1 MKASWKWVSGVVLV
15 AVIALVMIA
24 PGLHAGPAAR
34 GKFTMP
40 FDAQW
45 GRTTLRTGD
54 YTFSVNHITS
64 NGTILV
70 YRGTQAMGIV
80 LPQEFNDRENQSKN
94 PELVCIRHDGIVT
107 VRALR
112 LPNVGTFYFSLPKE
126 LKTLVA
132 QQPELIETISVEVS
146 AD

>member
-1 MKASWKWVSGVVLV
+1 MKVSWKCFSGVVLT
-15 AVIALVMIA
+15 AVIALAMIA

-40 FDAQW
+40 FDAHW

-64 NGTILV
+64 DGTILV

-80 LPQEFNDRENQSKN
+80 FPQEFNDRDNQSKN

>member
-1 MKASWKWVSGVVLV
+1 MKVSWKCFSGVVLT
-15 AVIALVMIA
+15 AVIALAMIA

-40 FDAQW
+40 FDAHW

-64 NGTILV
+64 DGTILV

-80 LPQEFNDRENQSKN
+80 LPQEFNDRDNQSKN

-112 LPNVGTFYFSLPKE
+112 LPHAGTFYFSLPKE

>member
-1 MKASWKWVSGVVLV
+1 MKVSWKCFSGVVLT
-15 AVIALVMIA
+15 AVIALAMIA

-40 FDAQW
+40 FDAHW

-64 NGTILV
+64 DGTILV

-80 LPQEFNDRENQSKN
+80 LPQEFNDRDNQSKN

>member
-1 MKASWKWVSGVVLV
+1 MKVSWKRFSGFVLT
-15 AVIALVMIA
+15 AAIGLAMMA

-40 FDAQW
+40 FDAHW
-45 GRTTLRTGD
+45 GTTTLRTGD
-54 YTFSVNHITS
+54 YTYSVDHITS
-64 NGTILV
+64 NGMIFV
-70 YRGTQAMGIV
+70 YRGSQAVGLMH
-80 LPQEFNDRENQSKN
+80 PQMFNDNDNQSKN

-146 AD
+146 GD

>member
-1 MKASWKWVSGVVLV
+1 MKVSWKCFSGVVLT
-15 AVIALVMIA
+15 AVIALAMIA

-64 NGTILV
+64 NGMIFV
-70 YRGTQAMGIV
+70 YRGSQAVGLMH
-80 LPQEFNDRENQSKN
+80 PQMFNDSDNHSKN

-132 QQPELIETISVEVS
+132 QQPELIETISVKVS